1 VSPVEKSG
9 PSSVFFAFRDAPERR
24 AALQAERG
32 SPDRY
37 RLFGLDEIA
46 RRGVA
51 VPHNLTGDGPPTWA
65 RALSRAINGPLYRSG
80 GYGGDFASILGSLRH
95 VNAADVVFSTVD
107 TVGIPL
113 ILLKRARLV
122 RRPLVYVSIGLP
134 ERLARLRGE
143 RMRGLYARALR
154 GTAAIIAYSQSEV
167 ETLREWLGD
176 EAPPVVFVPFGVDTD
191 AFRPDPDAV
200 LDTDV
205 LSIGA
210 DPRRDFY
217 LLSGVAARRPDLSFR
232 IVAGRDHARTLRSLP
247 ANVTVETDIPLEQ
260 VRARLAH
267 ARVVALP
274 VRENSYS
281 GATTVL
287 LQAMAMAKPVV
298 VSRTAAIA
306 EGYGLEDGINCRLV
320 EPGAPDGLERAV
332 SELVSDA
339 GAARSLGTRA
349 RETVERSYSW
359 KRYTDA
365 LWDVLSMQSP
375 SAPGRRTT

>member
-1 VSPVEKSG
+1 VEKSG

-24 AALQAERG
+24 AALQADPG
-32 SPDRY
+32 SPERY
-37 RLFGLDEIA
+37 RLFGLDQIA
-46 RRGVA
+46 ARDVLVR
-51 VPHNLTGDGPPTWA
+51 HNLLGTTPRW
-65 RALSRAINGPLYRSG
+65 SRAADAVLNRIIYGSG
-80 GYGGDFASILGSLRH
+80 GYGGDFATVLASLR
-95 VNAADVVFSTVD
+95 VMNAAEVVFSTVD

-134 ERLARLRGE
+134 ERLAQLRGR

-154 GTAAIIAYSQSEV
+154 GTAAIVAYSQSEV

-191 AFRPDPDAV
+191 AFRPDPEAV

-217 LLSGVAARRPDLSFR
+217 LLSGVAARRLDLNFR
-232 IVAGRDHARTLRSLP
+232 IVAGRDHARTLRALP
-247 ANVTVETDIPLEQ
+247 ANMTVETDIPLEQ
-260 VRARLAH
+260 VRDRLAR

-274 VRENSYS
+274 VRDNSYS

-306 EGYGLEDGINCRLV
+306 EGYGLEDRVNCRLV
-320 EPGAPDGLERAV
+320 EPGDPEAFERAIAD
-332 SELVSDA
+332 LVSDA

-359 KRYTDA
+359 RRYTDA